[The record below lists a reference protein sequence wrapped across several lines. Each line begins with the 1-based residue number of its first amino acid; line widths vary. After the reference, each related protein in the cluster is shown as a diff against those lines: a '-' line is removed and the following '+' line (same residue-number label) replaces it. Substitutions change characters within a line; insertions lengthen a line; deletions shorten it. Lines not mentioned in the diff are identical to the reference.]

1 MQMFS
6 RVLLRLRVLFESPAF
21 LSPGQGA
28 AAAFVSPGS
37 ACHLGGDSGPQ
48 LKNREDISVSCF
60 FFFLNLLKGP
70 SEPRNVKLNFNSK
83 CCGFYRPLFLCLF
96 HALLPA
102 KNICSLESIS
112 RKSYLSPFI
121 QVKLILAF
129 PVTCW
134 KEEPLPRLKVI
145 RPI

>member
-1 MQMFS
+1 MFS

-37 ACHLGGDSGPQ
+37 ACHLGGDSEPE

-60 FFFLNLLKGP
+60 LFGVFFFKNRIKRP

-83 CCGFYRPLFLCLF
+83 CCGFYRRLFLCLF

-112 RKSYLSPFI
+112 RKSYLP
-121 QVKLILAF
+121 
-129 PVTCW
+129 P
-134 KEEPLPRLKVI
+134 I
-145 RPI
+145 RPGKIDSGILCDLLEGRAFLHQG